1 MEGQQL
7 GAINTFCFAKAYRA
21 QLLLPNVRIR
31 WAFGFSSGESK
42 PSDTPMNNAEA
53 ASECESV
60 SLPPSVHDMDCEELC
75 CKRGQCVEKFE
86 RQDLEEYKLTFG
98 NLAQADSE
106 GGSRRGDTGEW
117 TGVDSGEDGRQGGGA
132 IRESGR
138 AWTAVRVEGRGQR
151 GGWKAAGRD
160 TGGWT
165 TAVRMEGRGAMRESG
180 LLCWLECKMC

>member
-75 CKRGQCVEKFE
+75 CTLGQCVEKFE

-98 NLAQADSE
+98 NLAQADS
-106 GGSRRGDTGEW
+106 
-117 TGVDSGEDGRQGGGA
+117 EDGRQGGGA